1 MENTLKHVYLV
12 GGAVRDKL
20 LNRVAADQDFV
31 VVGETP
37 ETMLALGFETV
48 GSDFPVFLH
57 PTTKQEYALARTERK
72 QGRGYKGFTVNA
84 STSVTLEDDLARR
97 DLTINAMA
105 MSADGELIDPFNGQQ
120 DLNNKVL
127 RHTSA
132 AFAEDPLRVLRVARF
147 LARFGESFSIHPE
160 TKALMMQIHQQGELA
175 YLTPERVWKETE
187 KALAEPHPELY
198 FKTLYGLGVFPEI
211 DAMSGVPQPK
221 EHHPEG
227 DVYTH
232 TLLVLQRAAQ
242 LNFDVETRFAAL
254 THDFGKA
261 TSFELNGNLHG
272 HEQRGVA
279 VIKAFC
285 QRLKV
290 PKRFY
295 ELAALTSDNHTR
307 CHKIAQLTPKTLHKL
322 LVDKLNTQNKPA
334 RFLQFLD
341 ACQCDAQGR
350 GPSFIH
356 RPYAQRT
363 LALDLVKQLNK
374 LDKKALV
381 QQAIRQG
388 KSGIAIGKAVREA
401 EIKQLRDYF
410 TEQISKETK

>member
-1 MENTLKHVYLV
+1 MENTLKQVYLV

-20 LNRVAADQDFV
+20 LNRAAADQDFV

-84 STSVTLEDDLARR
+84 STSVTLKDDLARR

-147 LARFGESFSIHPE
+147 LARFGESFTIHPD

-198 FKTLYGLGVFPEI
+198 FKTLYGFNEWCSP
-211 DAMSGVPQPK
+211 
-221 EHHPEG
+221 
-227 DVYTH
+227 T
-232 TLLVLQRAAQ
+232 
-242 LNFDVETRFAAL
+242 
-254 THDFGKA
+254 
-261 TSFELNGNLHG
+261 
-272 HEQRGVA
+272 
-279 VIKAFC
+279 
-285 QRLKV
+285 
-290 PKRFY
+290 KR
-295 ELAALTSDNHTR
+295 
-307 CHKIAQLTPKTLHKL
+307 TP
-322 LVDKLNTQNKPA
+322 P
-334 RFLQFLD
+334 
-341 ACQCDAQGR
+341 
-350 GPSFIH
+350 
-356 RPYAQRT
+356 
-363 LALDLVKQLNK
+363 
-374 LDKKALV
+374 
-381 QQAIRQG
+381 
-388 KSGIAIGKAVREA
+388 
-401 EIKQLRDYF
+401 
-410 TEQISKETK
+410 